1 MAKIACLEAI
11 KENIKKVVVGKDE
24 VIDMLL
30 VSLICSGHIIIED
43 LPGLGKTTL
52 ASALADSLGCEFQRI
67 QFTPD
72 VLPSDI
78 TGFNVYDINSG
89 KKAFHKGSVHSQ
101 IVLADE
107 INRASPKTQ
116 SALLEAMQER
126 QVTVDGK
133 TYELP
138 KPFMI
143 LATENPVDTA
153 GTYPL
158 PEAQLD
164 RFLMRVN
171 MGYPTFDAEL
181 EIVKKNRSVTE
192 DVKLQPVASAEEIL
206 KIQEGI
212 GLIYISD
219 EVLKYIVEIV
229 SATREYD
236 GVVMGVSPRGS
247 IALTQAACGLAIL
260 EGRNFVIPDDVK
272 RLAPFVL
279 AHRMIMKNRSGAKGT
294 TSMDA
299 IENILQ
305 TINVP
310 KIKD

>member
-1 MAKIACLEAI
+1 MSKINCLEAI
-11 KENIKKVVVGKDE
+11 KQNIKKVIVGKDE
-24 VIDMLL
+24 VIDLLL

-52 ASALADSLGCEFQRI
+52 ASALASSLGCDFQRI

-78 TGFNVYDINSG
+78 TGFNVYDINTG
-89 KKAFHKGSVHSQ
+89 KKTFHKGSVHSQ

-126 QVTVDGK
+126 QVTVDGE
-133 TYELP
+133 TYQLP

-164 RFLMRVN
+164 RFLMRIN
-171 MGYPTFDAEL
+171 MGYPTKESEL
-181 EIVKKNRSVTE
+181 EIIKSNRSAVQET
-192 DVKLQPVASAEEIL
+192 KLTPVATAEEII
-206 KIQEGI
+206 KIQEA
-212 GLIYISD
+212 ISLVYVSD
-219 EVLKYIVEIV
+219 DILKYIVEIV

-247 IALTQAACGLAIL
+247 IALTQAACGMAII
-260 EGRNFVIPDDVK
+260 EGRNYVIPDDVK
-272 RLAPFVL
+272 RLATYVL

-294 TSMDA
+294 TAEDA
-299 IENILQ
+299 INDILRS
-305 TINVP
+305 IKVPNV
-310 KIKD
+310 KG

>member
-1 MAKIACLEAI
+1 MGKVKCLEDI
-11 KENIKKVVVGKDE
+11 KENIKQVVVGKDD

-30 VSLICSGHIIIED
+30 VSLICSGHVIIED

-78 TGFNVYDINSG
+78 TGFNIFDINTG
-89 KKAFHKGSVHSQ
+89 KKTFHKGSVHSQ

-116 SALLEAMQER
+116 SALLEAMQEK
-126 QVTVDGK
+126 QVTVDGE

-138 KPFMI
+138 RPFMI
-143 LATENPVDTA
+143 LATENPIDTA

-164 RFLMRVN
+164 RFLMKIN
-171 MGYPTFDAEL
+171 MGYPSYDSEL
-181 EIVKKNRSVTE
+181 DIIRKNRSV
-192 DVKLQPVASAEEIL
+192 VKENKVSPVATAEEIIRL
-206 KIQEGI
+206 QEA
-212 GLIYISD
+212 LEHVTVTD
-219 EVLKYIVEIV
+219 EIIEYIVAITT
-229 SATREYD
+229 ATRNYET
-236 GVVMGVSPRGS
+236 VATGVSPRGS
-247 IALTQAACGLAIL
+247 IALTQAACALAIL
-260 EGRNFVIPDDVK
+260 EGRTYVIPDDVK
-272 RLAPFVL
+272 RLAPYVL

-294 TSMDA
+294 TAEDA
-299 IENILQ
+299 INEILKI
-305 TINVP
+305 TNVP
-310 KIKD
+310 KVKG

>member
-1 MAKIACLEAI
+1 MGRIASLEAI
-11 KENIKKVVVGKDE
+11 KTNIKKVVVGKDE
-24 VIDMLL
+24 VIDLLL

-52 ASALADSLGCEFQRI
+52 ASALASSLGCDFQRI

-78 TGFNVYDINSG
+78 TGFNVYDINTG
-89 KKAFHKGSVHSQ
+89 NKVFHKGSVHSQ

-126 QVTVDGK
+126 QVTVDGV
-133 TYELP
+133 TYQLP

-164 RFLMRVN
+164 RFLMRIN
-171 MGYPTFDAEL
+171 MGYPSAEAEL
-181 EIVKKNRSVTE
+181 EILRSNRSALNE
-192 DVKLQPVASAEEIL
+192 VKLEPVATAEDII
-206 KIQEGI
+206 KIQRAIE
-212 GLIYISD
+212 YVHISD
-219 EVLKYIVEIV
+219 DILKYIINIT
-229 SATREYD
+229 SATREYE

-247 IALTQAACGLAIL
+247 IALTQAACGLALL
-260 EGRNFVIPDDVK
+260 EGRDYVIPDDVK
-272 RLAPFVL
+272 RLAPYVL

-294 TSMDA
+294 TAEDA
-299 IENILQ
+299 IAEILR
-305 TINVP
+305 TVKVP
-310 KIKD
+310 KVRG

>member
-1 MAKIACLEAI
+1 MAKIECLEAI
-11 KENIKKVVVGKDE
+11 RENIKKVIVGKDE
-24 VIDMLL
+24 VIDLLL

-52 ASALADSLGCEFQRI
+52 ASALASSLGCDFQRM

-78 TGFNVYDINSG
+78 TGFNVYDINTG
-89 KKAFHKGSVHSQ
+89 KKSFHKGSVHSQ

-126 QVTVDGK
+126 QVTVDGE
-133 TYELP
+133 TYQLP

-143 LATENPVDTA
+143 LATQNPVDTA

-164 RFLMRVN
+164 RFLMRIN
-171 MGYPTFDAEL
+171 MGYPTVEAEL
-181 EIVKKNRSVTE
+181 DILRSNRSALKESGLTPVATASE
-192 DVKLQPVASAEEIL
+192 IIKLQEAIELV
-206 KIQEGI
+206 
-212 GLIYISD
+212 YVSD
-219 EVLKYIVEIV
+219 DILKYIINITT
-229 SATREYD
+229 ATREYE

-247 IALTQAACGLAIL
+247 IALTQAACGMAIL
-260 EGRNFVIPDDVK
+260 SGRNYVIPDDVK
-272 RLAPFVL
+272 RLAPYVL

-294 TSMDA
+294 TAEDA
-299 IENILQ
+299 INDILN
-305 TINVP
+305 TVKVP
-310 KIKD
+310 KVKG

>member
-1 MAKIACLEAI
+1 MAKINCLEAI

-24 VIDMLL
+24 VIDLLL

-52 ASALADSLGCEFQRI
+52 ASALAASLGCDFQRI

-78 TGFNVYDINSG
+78 TGFNVYDINTG
-89 KKAFHKGSVHSQ
+89 KKTFHKGSVHSQ

-126 QVTVDGK
+126 QVTVDGE
-133 TYELP
+133 TYVLP

-164 RFLMRVN
+164 RFLMRIN
-171 MGYPTFDAEL
+171 MGYPSAEAEL
-181 EIVKKNRSVTE
+181 EILKSNRSALQE
-192 DVKLQPVASAEEIL
+192 MNLQPVATAEEIM
-206 KIQEGI
+206 KIQQAI
-212 GLIYISD
+212 GLVYISD
-219 EVLKYIVEIV
+219 DILKYIINIT
-229 SATREYD
+229 SATREYE
-236 GVVMGVSPRGS
+236 GVVMGASPRGS
-247 IALTQAACGLAIL
+247 IALTQAACGMAIL
-260 EGRNFVIPDDVK
+260 EGRNFVTPDDVK
-272 RLAPFVL
+272 RLAPYVL

-294 TSMDA
+294 TATDV
-299 IENILQ
+299 IDEILR
-305 TINVP
+305 TVKVP
-310 KIKD
+310 KIKG

>member
-1 MAKIACLEAI
+1 MSKINCLEAI
-11 KENIKKVVVGKDE
+11 KQNIKKVIVGKDE
-24 VIDMLL
+24 VIDLLL

-52 ASALADSLGCEFQRI
+52 ASALASSLGCDFQRI

-78 TGFNVYDINSG
+78 TGFNVYDINTG
-89 KKAFHKGSVHSQ
+89 KKTFHKGSVHSQ

-126 QVTVDGK
+126 QVTVDGE
-133 TYELP
+133 TYQLP

-164 RFLMRVN
+164 RFLMRIN
-171 MGYPTFDAEL
+171 MGYPTKESEL
-181 EIVKKNRSVTE
+181 EIIKSNRSAVQETKLSPVTT
-192 DVKLQPVASAEEIL
+192 AEEII
-206 KIQEGI
+206 KIQEAI
-212 GLIYISD
+212 QLVYVSD
-219 EVLKYIVEIV
+219 EILKYIVEIV

-247 IALTQAACGLAIL
+247 IALTQAACGMAII
-260 EGRNFVIPDDVK
+260 EGRNYVIPDDVK
-272 RLAPFVL
+272 RLATYVL

-294 TSMDA
+294 TAEDA
-299 IENILQ
+299 INDILRS
-305 TINVP
+305 IKVPNV
-310 KIKD
+310 KG

>member
-1 MAKIACLEAI
+1 MAKINCLEAI
-11 KENIKKVVVGKDE
+11 KQNIKKVIVGKDE
-24 VIDMLL
+24 VIDLLL

-52 ASALADSLGCEFQRI
+52 ASALASSLGCDFQRI

-78 TGFNVYDINSG
+78 TGFNVYDINTG
-89 KKAFHKGSVHSQ
+89 KKTFHKGSVHSQ

-126 QVTVDGK
+126 QVTVDGE
-133 TYELP
+133 TYQLP

-164 RFLMRVN
+164 RFLMRIN
-171 MGYPTFDAEL
+171 MGYPTKESEL
-181 EIVKKNRSVTE
+181 EIIKSNRSAVQETKLSPVTT
-192 DVKLQPVASAEEIL
+192 AEEII
-206 KIQEGI
+206 KIQEAI
-212 GLIYISD
+212 QLVYVSD
-219 EVLKYIVEIV
+219 DILKYIVEIV

-247 IALTQAACGLAIL
+247 IALTQAACGMAII
-260 EGRNFVIPDDVK
+260 EGRNYVIPDDVK
-272 RLAPFVL
+272 RLATYVL

-294 TSMDA
+294 TAEDA
-299 IENILQ
+299 INDILRS
-305 TINVP
+305 IKVPNV
-310 KIKD
+310 KG

>member
-1 MAKIACLEAI
+1 MEKIRCLEAI

-43 LPGLGKTTL
+43 LPGLGKTTM
-52 ASALADSLGCEFQRI
+52 ASALAASLGCDFQRI

-78 TGFNVYDINSG
+78 TGFNVYDINTG

-126 QVTVDGK
+126 QVTVDGV
-133 TYELP
+133 TYQLP

-143 LATENPVDTA
+143 LATENPIDTA

-164 RFLMRVN
+164 RFLMKIK
-171 MGYPTFDAEL
+171 MGYPSFDS
-181 EIVKKNRSVTE
+181 EIDIVRQNRSAINE
-192 DVKLQPVASAEEIL
+192 IKLDAVATAEEIIKFQQAIEL
-206 KIQEGI
+206 V
-212 GLIYISD
+212 YVTD
-219 EVLKYIVEIV
+219 EVLKYIVEITT
-229 SATREYD
+229 ATRNFD
-236 GVVMGVSPRGS
+236 TVATGVSPRGS

-260 EGRNFVIPDDVK
+260 EGRNYVLPDDVK
-272 RLAPFVL
+272 RLAPYVL
-279 AHRMIMKNRSGAKGT
+279 CHRMIMKNRSGAKGT
-294 TSMDA
+294 TAEDA
-299 IENILQ
+299 INEILK
-305 TINVP
+305 NVRVP
-310 KIKD
+310 KVKG

>member
-1 MAKIACLEAI
+1 MAKINCLEAI

-24 VIDMLL
+24 VIDLLL

-52 ASALADSLGCEFQRI
+52 ASALAASLGCDFQRI

-78 TGFNVYDINSG
+78 TGFNVYDINTG
-89 KKAFHKGSVHSQ
+89 KKTFHKGSVHSQ

-126 QVTVDGK
+126 QVTVDGE
-133 TYELP
+133 TYVLP

-158 PEAQLD
+158 PGAQLD
-164 RFLMRVN
+164 RFLMRIN
-171 MGYPTFDAEL
+171 MGYPSAEAEL
-181 EIVKKNRSVTE
+181 EILKSNRSALQE
-192 DVKLQPVASAEEIL
+192 MNLQPVATAEEIM
-206 KIQEGI
+206 KIQQAI
-212 GLIYISD
+212 GLVYISD
-219 EVLKYIVEIV
+219 DILKYIINIT
-229 SATREYD
+229 SATREYE
-236 GVVMGVSPRGS
+236 GVVMGASPRGS
-247 IALTQAACGLAIL
+247 IALTQAACGMAIL
-260 EGRNFVIPDDVK
+260 EGRNFVTPDDVK
-272 RLAPFVL
+272 RLAPYVL

-294 TSMDA
+294 TATDV
-299 IENILQ
+299 IDEILH
-305 TINVP
+305 TVKVP
-310 KIKD
+310 KIKG